1 MGDGSVVLVVGVALV
16 VGLLALGIWYQAVRR
31 RRLTEWAA
39 RNGWV
44 YADSDDSLVTI
55 SDRYP
60 FGEGHHRRTAEVLRG
75 QFSGRDAT
83 SFVYRWRTGNGKQ
96 EQQHSVH
103 VVAVA
108 LPAYL
113 PIVEVVPEGLG
124 ARLARAF
131 GGQDLS
137 FESDEFNRAFRIQAF
152 DEPTAY
158 AIVHPRL
165 MERLLLPDARQVA
178 WRTDGVRIL
187 SWQSGT
193 TDLGTLATRL
203 SVVSAVVSAIP
214 RHVWQDHGYDP
225 LRSPAR

>member
-83 SFVYRWRTGNGKQ
+83 SFVYRWRTGNGNTPTQGAKKA
-96 EQQHSVH
+96 E
-103 VVAVA
+103 
-108 LPAYL
+108 PA
-113 PIVEVVPEGLG
+113 IIGRAGFSRKCG
-124 ARLARAF
+124 ARC
-131 GGQDLS
+131 
-137 FESDEFNRAFRIQAF
+137 
-152 DEPTAY
+152 
-158 AIVHPRL
+158 
-165 MERLLLPDARQVA
+165 
-178 WRTDGVRIL
+178 VRRRRFI
-187 SWQSGT
+187 
-193 TDLGTLATRL
+193 
-203 SVVSAVVSAIP
+203 
-214 RHVWQDHGYDP
+214 
-225 LRSPAR
+225 SPASRGSCRRPPCP